1 MNGTNCRPTTP
12 TTTSSSAVWRC
23 VLPRRA
29 VIVGGREGKSLAAFL
44 RFRTGY
50 FAHNIPELVWES
62 FTYVLVYNFGRGDGG
77 LIPLP
82 LSREG
87 RMKKTQECPR

>member
-62 FTYVLVYNFGRGDGG
+62 FTYIILGAGMVA
-77 LIPLP
+77 
-82 LSREG
+82 
-87 RMKKTQECPR
+87 